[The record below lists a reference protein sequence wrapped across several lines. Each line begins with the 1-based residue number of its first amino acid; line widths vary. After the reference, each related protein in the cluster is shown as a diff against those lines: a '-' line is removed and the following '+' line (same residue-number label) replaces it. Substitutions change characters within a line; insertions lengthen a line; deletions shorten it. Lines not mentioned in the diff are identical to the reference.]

1 MKVPR
6 LFKNKLPLH
15 FFQLES
21 PIQIKCPQ
29 KMVVSWHTVN
39 QFLHLSWHIP
49 VAKNHQ
55 DTIGTG
61 IQYPDPSAR
70 TSSEGMLLSLAIQK
84 KPTWL
89 RFEFQFDG
97 DNLPFRER
105 SHIPTGE
112 KERHFFRNNFGSD
125 MLVLIM
131 VSQSYSVLRIYSK
144 NEQTNVILGA
154 VRW

>member
-1 MKVPR
+1 VDPKRKSKFLREEFVKVPR

-84 KPTWL
+84 KA
-89 RFEFQFDG
+89 
-97 DNLPFRER
+97 
-105 SHIPTGE
+105 H
-112 KERHFFRNNFGSD
+112 
-125 MLVLIM
+125 LV
-131 VSQSYSVLRIYSK
+131 
-144 NEQTNVILGA
+144 E
-154 VRW
+154 VRVPI